1 MEELSHYTIRTS
13 DRRVF
18 RRCLRK
24 WSFQSSLR
32 GNWKY
37 RGTEQNINFW
47 FGSAIHFAM
56 EDYHGYNVFG
66 DPRIAF
72 WAYYQAFPEDELPPG
87 AEAHYSLGIAMLSYY
102 LTWYKRHN
110 MSSDFETALIDVETG
125 VLTDP
130 HHKDPSAEYY
140 PAVEQ
145 TFMIPLNVWVAVDK
159 EDNIVA
165 SYWDEKD
172 LPMLDRD
179 AQGNLVGNTSPTD
192 PNVPVLGVADYV
204 EVKGKLCQIVPIN
217 YHGTIDRVVFD
228 KLGRLWILDYKTA
241 KGADTNKLDTDDQI
255 SAYMWAFTKLFGQ
268 KPYGFIYLQ
277 LTKEAVQ
284 EPKRLKNGSLSVD
297 KRQKTTYSLVKQE
310 ILDEY
315 GKVENAPSSIIQFLN
330 YMAEQE
336 APEGDRFIRWDF
348 VKRSEEELAAHER
361 HIYGELRQML
371 NPDLY
376 CYPSPT
382 RDCIWDCP
390 VRDWCLALDRNDT
403 QTIEEF
409 MRNFEKRPHNEDGNV
424 DPWRENIPWPDENGM
439 YKDKDGNMKPLPSL
453 EEIMDYDLNMTI
465 ELDSDRYASEGT
477 FNFAYEEKE

>member
-1 MEELSHYTIRTS
+1 MQEISHYTIRTS

-37 RGTEQNINFW
+37 KGTEQNINFW

-66 DPRIAF
+66 DPRLAF
-72 WAYYQAFPEDELPPG
+72 WAYYQAFPEDERPAG
-87 AEAHYSLGIAMLSYY
+87 AEAHYPLGISMLSYY

-110 MSSDFETALIDVETG
+110 EASGFETALIDTDTG
-125 VLTDP
+125 ELIDP
-130 HHKDPSAEYY
+130 HKCTDKKGYA

-145 TFMIPLNVWVAVDK
+145 SFMIPLNVWVAVD
-159 EDNIVA
+159 EQDNIVR
-165 SYWDEKD
+165 SYWSESQ
-172 LPMLDRD
+172 LHVLDRD
-179 AQGNLVGNTSPTD
+179 ETGRIVGGPNAETD
-192 PNVPVLGVADYV
+192 MGIADYT
-204 EVKGKLCQIVPIN
+204 EVGGKLCQIVPIN
-217 YHGTIDRVVFD
+217 YHGTIDRIVYD

-255 SAYMWAFTKLFGQ
+255 SAYMWAFTKIFGV

-277 LTKEAVQ
+277 LTKDAVQ
-284 EPKRLKNGSLSVD
+284 PPKRLKNLKLSVD

-310 ILDEY
+310 IIDEY
-315 GKVENAPSSIIQFLN
+315 GKVSNAPSEIINFLN

-336 APEGDRFIRWDF
+336 SPEGDRFIRWDF
-348 VKRSEEELAAHER
+348 VKRSETELEAHER

-371 NPDLY
+371 NPNLY
-376 CYPSPT
+376 CYPAPT

-390 VRDWCLALDRNDT
+390 VREWCLATDRGDT
-403 QTIEEF
+403 ELVNEF
-409 MRNFEKRPHNEDGNV
+409 MTNFEKRPHDEDGNT
-424 DPWRENIPWPDENGM
+424 DEWRNNVPWPSADRYYEAS
-439 YKDKDGNMKPLPSL
+439 DGTRKPLPSL
-453 EEIMDYDLNMTI
+453 EEIIDYDLNMTI
-465 ELDSDRYASEGT
+465 ELDSSRYADENG
-477 FNFAYEEKE
+477 FNYEYEERV